1 MAETEPGNSSAQ
13 THPPARPEYLL
24 ALYATGTRAFPR
36 WNLAGAD
43 LHGADL
49 HDCNFFDANFTG
61 ANLSRAD
68 LSRANLS
75 HAKLTNAN
83 LRGANLSDAFLD
95 GADLTGADTTDMV
108 TDRQSSPPQP
118 PQSPQPQPE
127 ALPQA
132 QTAPQSPAPSAVSA
146 ASTACAF
153 CGGAM
158 PTGASFCPAC
168 GKARRQISSSPSPAS
183 ASGTAML
190 GGTKE
195 LINALIVGAVGILV
209 LAICHN
215 VHPDLLT
222 KAACVLGDNGA
233 CFKAGLLNAIQQVGT
248 LLGWLLAIAGFGFAV
263 VFLLVQGRQRRP

>member
-13 THPPARPEYLL
+13 THPPAKPEYLL

-36 WNLAGAD
+36 WNLTGAD

-49 HDCNFFDANFTG
+49 HDCNFFDADFTG
-61 ANLSRAD
+61 ANLSGAD

-75 HAKLTNAN
+75 HAKLTNTN
-83 LRGANLSDAFLD
+83 LRGTNLSDAFLN

-108 TDRQSSPPQP
+108 TDQPSNLPQP

-132 QTAPQSPAPSAVSA
+132 QTAPQSPALSA
-146 ASTACAF
+146 
-153 CGGAM
+153 
-158 PTGASFCPAC
+158 
-168 GKARRQISSSPSPAS
+168 AS

-209 LAICHN
+209 LAICQN

-263 VFLLVQGRQRRP
+263 VFLLVLGRQRRP